1 MRSEDDSAPG
11 REERVGPSRRF
22 EDLIVWQRAHA
33 WVLGVYRL
41 TATFPKSEIYGLT
54 SQLRRAAV
62 SVPGNIVEGF
72 RRRGQCEKARFFN
85 IAQSSLEEARYYLLL
100 ASDLEYGDAS
110 ALSTKALEVSRLL
123 EAYSRNFWK

>member
-1 MRSEDDSAPG
+1 MR
-11 REERVGPSRRF
+11 REEPIRPEGDRPAGASKRF

-41 TATFPKSEIYGLT
+41 TSGFPKAEIYGLT
-54 SQLRRAAV
+54 SQLRRSAV

-72 RRRGQCEKARFFN
+72 RRRSQNEKARFFN

-100 ASDLEYGDAS
+100 ANDLNYAETAE
-110 ALSTKALEVSRLL
+110 LSSKALEVSRLL
-123 EAYSRNFWK
+123 